1 MLINHVA
8 FIFLTLHS
16 TVCSMNKGSCHI
28 TVGVS
33 AEAFVSFV
41 LDVLSL
47 VYITGSLSFL
57 VSSVNDD
64 IRNLYRKLLIVLL
77 YLCGRS
83 LGTEVTCTVIAVV
96 AGRVGDLFKSLL
108 KRAAEVKDSGKLIS
122 EHGGALDRI
131 DALLF
136 ALVVFA
142 RYCAFHT

>member
-1 MLINHVA
+1 MVVA
-8 FIFLTLHS
+8 
-16 TVCSMNKGSCHI
+16 
-28 TVGVS
+28 
-33 AEAFVSFV
+33 
-41 LDVLSL
+41 LDILDL
-47 VYITGSLSFL
+47 PG
-57 VSSVNDD
+57 
-64 IRNLYRKLLIVLL
+64 
-77 YLCGRS
+77 S